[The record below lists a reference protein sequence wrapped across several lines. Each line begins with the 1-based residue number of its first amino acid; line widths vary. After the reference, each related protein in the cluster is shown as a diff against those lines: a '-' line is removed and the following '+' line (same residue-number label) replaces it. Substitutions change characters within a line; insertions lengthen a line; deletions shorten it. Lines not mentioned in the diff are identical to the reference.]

1 MKLKTITWKL
11 RDPREVYAD
20 IPNIKATDL
29 KKTTCPEDLYN
40 QFKFLFENETVEKFV
55 VFWLATNNKVTGFE
69 IISTGSLNGCIVSP
83 REVFRGAIVN
93 NCANIIVAHNHPSG
107 NLDVSNEDISIT
119 KKIKQT
125 GEIIGVELFDHVIF
139 TDNGYTSFVGKRLI

>member
-107 NLDVSNEDISIT
+107 NPEPSNEDIVIT
-119 KKIKQT
+119 KKIVEGGKIL
-125 GEIIGVELFDHVIF
+125 EINVFDHIIF
-139 TDNGYTSFVGKRLI
+139 TNDGFTSLVERRII

>member
-20 IPNIKATDL
+20 VPNIKATDL
-29 KKTTCPEDLYN
+29 KKITSPKDLYN
-40 QFKFLFENETVEKFV
+40 QFRFIFENETVEKFV
-55 VFWLATNNKVTGFE
+55 VFWLATNNKVSGFE
-69 IISTGSLNGCIVSP
+69 IVSTGSLNSSIASP

-107 NLDVSNEDISIT
+107 NPEPSNEDIVIT
-119 KKIKQT
+119 KKIVEGGKIL
-125 GEIIGVELFDHVIF
+125 EINVFDHIIF
-139 TDNGYTSFVGKRLI
+139 TNDGFTSLVERRII